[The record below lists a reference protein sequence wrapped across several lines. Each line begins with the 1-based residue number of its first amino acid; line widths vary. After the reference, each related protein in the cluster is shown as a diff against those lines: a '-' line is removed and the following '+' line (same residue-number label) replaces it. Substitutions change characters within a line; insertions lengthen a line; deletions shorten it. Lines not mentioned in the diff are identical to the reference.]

1 MGDVSPDAAQ
11 AGADF
16 WCPDGSWPE
25 SPRRRHG
32 AERHTLRA
40 LCTRSCEALG
50 CLTVDEGNIHVSQA
64 EQTPPL
70 ARVTCKRSL
79 PSSKWRV
86 FVKRPSTR
94 SARAGGNDEF
104 GLFLGGDHS
113 ISIGTIAAVSQRGK
127 VGVVWVDAHTDMN
140 TPNTSPSGNIHGMS
154 LASLLGDGPKQLVDI
169 GCPGAKLSPQQ
180 VVVIA
185 AHDIDND
192 EKVRVK
198 QSGIQVYTMRDI
210 DQQGIDALSQQ
221 ILGRFKSMN
230 SIHVSLDIDACDP
243 SYAVGVG
250 TPVAGGLRY
259 REAHLLMEL
268 LADSGKVR
276 SMDAV
281 ECNPIL
287 DSRNQTAE
295 TAVELI
301 LSLLGKQIL

>member
-1 MGDVSPDAAQ
+1 MQHKQVRIFGVPMDLGQSRRGVDMGPSAIRYARLH
-11 AGADF
+11 
-16 WCPDGSWPE
+16 E
-25 SPRRRHG
+25 K
-32 AERHTLRA
+32 LRA
-40 LCTRSCEALG
+40 LGYHTI
-50 CLTVDEGNIHVSQA
+50 DEGNIRVSQA

-70 ARVTCKRSL
+70 ARTHLNAHFL
-79 PSSKWRV
+79 PQVASICQATFDTISAAWRD
-86 FVKRPSTR
+86 
-94 SARAGGNDEF
+94 DEF
-104 GLFLGGDHS
+104 ALFLGGDHS
-113 ISIGTIAAVSQRGK
+113 ISIATVAAVSQRSR

-154 LASLLGDGPKQLVDI
+154 LATLVGDGPRQLIDI
-169 GCPGAKLSPQQ
+169 GFLGAKLSPQQ

-185 AHDIDND
+185 AHDIDHD
-192 EKVRVK
+192 EKIRVK
-198 QSGIQVYTMRDI
+198 RSGIQVYTMRDV
-210 DQQGIDALSQQ
+210 DQQGIGELTQQ
-221 ILGRFKSMN
+221 ILGKFKSMD
-230 SIHVSLDIDACDP
+230 SIHVSLDLDACDP

-276 SMDAV
+276 SMDVV